1 MGTNH
6 LVLAIVMIPVSK
18 FLIIIPPLMVMIMTC
33 EPVQIITFLMSLT
46 SFMMRMTIKVYILLL
61 LMSIT
66 SSMMVMMP
74 VSVTIEILKVLM
86 SIISLIMR

>member
-1 MGTNH
+1 M
-6 LVLAIVMIPVSK
+6 VLAIVMIPVSK
-18 FLIIIPPLMVMIMTC
+18 ILIIIPPLMVMIMTC

-46 SFMMRMTIKVYILLL
+46 SFVMRMTIKVYILLL